1 MRLTESLMAAFDA
14 ANDSTYRPMR
24 KELPN
29 LMISGMQHVKPGGKV
44 TPKLI
49 PMPVM
54 AETAQSPTSSP
65 QVKAQEATSK
75 SWQE

>member
-1 MRLTESLMAAFDA
+1 
-14 ANDSTYRPMR
+14 
-24 KELPN
+24 
-29 LMISGMQHVKPGGKV
+29 MQHVKPGGKV

-54 AETAQSPTSSP
+54 AESAESPTSSP

-75 SWQE
+75 SGQQ

>member
-1 MRLTESLMAAFDA
+1 VKLGGLQDGLQVISSGLG
-14 ANDSTYRPMR
+14 P
-24 KELPN
+24 KERVV
-29 LMISGMQHVKPGGKV
+29 ISGMQHVKPGGKV

-54 AETAQSPTSSP
+54 AETAESPTSSP

-75 SWQE
+75 SGQE

>member
-1 MRLTESLMAAFDA
+1 VTLGGIQDGLQVIAMGLA
-14 ANDSTYRPMR
+14 P
-24 KELPN
+24 KERVV
-29 LMISGMQHVKPGGKV
+29 ISGMQHVKPGGKV

-54 AETAQSPTSSP
+54 AESAAPPTSSP

-75 SWQE
+75 SGQE